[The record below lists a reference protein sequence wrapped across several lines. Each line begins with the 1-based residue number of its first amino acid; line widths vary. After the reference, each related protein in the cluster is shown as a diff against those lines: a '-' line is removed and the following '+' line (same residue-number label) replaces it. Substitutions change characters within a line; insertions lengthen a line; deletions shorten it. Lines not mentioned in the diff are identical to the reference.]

1 MLGVVFT
8 IGTLILSPLILILYT
23 LLWKFKFITRKTF
36 ISFGILTMLIA
47 LNYTIFYAVLYSNLL
62 LLVHWTLYTKKIVDE
77 FSAIFVLAMGAC
89 CYYYWCYT
97 PWYYKLPYIGLA
109 IIETLLYY
117 EIKPH
122 DVKPYAVSSY
132 SKLSHMQ
139 ITDIKKMLTSYLI
152 ENVLTRVNTT
162 GSIL

>member
-1 MLGVVFT
+1 MLSVVFT
-8 IGTLILSPLILILYT
+8 IGTLIISPLILILYT

-62 LLVHWTLYTKKIVDE
+62 LLVHWALYTKKIVDE
-77 FSAIFVLAMGAC
+77 FSAIFVSAIFAC
-89 CYYYWCYT
+89 CYYYWYYT

-117 EIKPH
+117 KIKPY
-122 DVKPYAVSSY
+122 DVKPCVVSIY
-132 SKLSHMQ
+132 SKLSHIQ
-139 ITDIKKMLTSYLI
+139 ITDIKKFIASYVI
-152 ENVLTRVNTT
+152 ENALTRVNTT
-162 GSIL
+162 ENIL